1 VQPPSVQDLNPA
13 GRAVN
18 HSRRDTFRILYF
30 YPYVNFDTGSPKA
43 MVQFIQ
49 TLDTDVFHPMY
60 CAPGPGPLTAELAMR
75 GVEIVHGTADSINF
89 RNPLAALAAINRQS
103 KLLKSWRVDLLHA
116 NSFVWNT
123 DLILAAWM
131 LRIPVILHVHN
142 PLDVEYRNLA
152 RFAARKVLFCSQF
165 EMTNCGH
172 LERIAGKAEVLHNAI
187 DTQAFGQ
194 GRSIRQ
200 RLGLHNDE
208 IAIGTVAQVTH
219 RKGIDLLIETARIL
233 LRERND
239 LVFLVAGPY
248 SEVDFGQRMLA
259 AAEAPELM
267 GRVRFLGAR
276 SDIPD
281 FMASLDLFFLPSRA
295 EPLGL
300 VVLEAMAS
308 GVPVIASKVGGIP
321 EILTSP
327 DIGRLVDPVTPDRF
341 ADTIRDIL
349 SQPDVRRSMGEKAKL
364 ELVGRFD
371 LRTGGE
377 RLKKIYVDL
386 LRR

>member
-1 VQPPSVQDLNPA
+1 
-13 GRAVN
+13 
-18 HSRRDTFRILYF
+18 
-30 YPYVNFDTGSPKA
+30 
-43 MVQFIQ
+43 
-49 TLDTDVFHPMY
+49 
-60 CAPGPGPLTAELAMR
+60 MR